1 MNKARGIR
9 DLMESQRYK
18 IKHLSKALKDGG
30 VPGNWD
36 STQNLYNLAN
46 GEVVPKD
53 AYAYVIMAKM
63 LDVDVGTILNRYSAI
78 TIVNEEAFT
87 PNIVEVIDIPR
98 DNDLD
103 W

>member
-63 LDVDVGTILNRYSAI
+63 LDVDVSIILNRYSTI
-78 TIVNEEAFT
+78 TIVNEETFT
-87 PNIVEVIDIPR
+87 PSVVEANVSRDI
-98 DNDLD
+98 DLD

>member
-1 MNKARGIR
+1 MNKVRGIR

-18 IKHLSKALKDGG
+18 IKHLSKALKDAG
-30 VPGNWD
+30 VPGNWE

-46 GEVVPKD
+46 GDVVPKD
-53 AYAYVIMAKM
+53 AYAYVVIAKM
-63 LDVDVGTILNRYSAI
+63 LDVDVNTILRRYSTI
-78 TIVNEEAFT
+78 TVVNEDVFT
-87 PNIVEVIDIPR
+87 PNIVEVIDVPR

>member
-1 MNKARGIR
+1 MNKAKGIK

-18 IKHLSKALKDGG
+18 IKHLSKALKEANI
-30 VPGNWD
+30 PGNWD

-53 AYAYVIMAKM
+53 AYVYVVMSN
-63 LDVDVGTILNRYSAI
+63 LLNVDIKTILNRYTAV
-78 TIVNEEAFT
+78 TIFNEEAFT
-87 PNIVEVIDIPR
+87 PNIVPVIDVPR

>member
-1 MNKARGIR
+1 MNKVRGIR

-46 GEVVPKD
+46 GDVVPKD

-63 LDVDVGTILNRYSAI
+63 LDVDVPTILNRYSAI

-87 PNIVEVIDIPR
+87 PSLVEANVSRDIE
-98 DNDLD
+98 LD

>member
-1 MNKARGIR
+1 MNKVRGIR

-18 IKHLSKALKDGG
+18 TKHLSKALKDAG

-46 GEVVPKD
+46 GDVVPKD
-53 AYAYVIMAKM
+53 AYAYVVMAKM
-63 LDVDVGTILNRYSAI
+63 LDVDLPTILNRYSAI
-78 TIVNEEAFT
+78 TVINEDVFT
-87 PNIVEVIDIPR
+87 PQAVESIVSRDIE
-98 DNDLD
+98 LD